1 MSGEQLFNVSAS
13 ILACAACLLFV
24 TVFHLRVTWWR
35 TDVGRNLMALA
46 VVLAALFAY
55 TVLISLW
62 PDGCLAMVLRWV
74 RGVIAVAVAGIMAQ
88 RTLVFLRTQR
98 EHRHQAGA

>member
-1 MSGEQLFNVSAS
+1 MSIEQLFNVAAS
-13 ILACAACLLFV
+13 SLAFVACVGFV
-24 TVFHLRVTWWR
+24 VVYHLRVTWWR

-46 VVLAALFAY
+46 VVLALLFAY

-74 RGVIAVAVAGIMAQ
+74 RSVVGVAVAVIMVQRAQMFLRAQ
-88 RTLVFLRTQR
+88 RDHRYRT
-98 EHRHQAGA
+98 GT